1 MHGIKKCY
9 LIDPFYARQ
18 DEIGGSLSMASASG
32 LAKDFT

>member
-1 MHGIKKCY
+1 MVLKNY
-9 LIDPFYARQ
+9 LIDPFYAHQ